1 MSGMSRLKP
10 YSELEFAMI
19 AQRIG
24 DLTLSVQA
32 QILNFSE
39 TYTNVFIGPTARF
52 PDAMAEKI
60 QGIRDSYHA
69 VNWDDFINKTQE
81 ALVRVGAIAIPL
93 TSSEYP
99 TLLRQIS
106 RAPPLLYVRGSIE
119 QLHMP
124 QIAIV
129 GSRKMT
135 RVGQQNA
142 LGWSRFLANSG
153 FTVTSGLARGVDGTA
168 HQGALQASKGGTI
181 AVMATGID
189 KIYPQQ
195 HQFLAEQIV
204 DSGGC
209 LVTEFEPG
217 TEPFPQHFPQRNR
230 IISGLSLGVLV
241 IEAAVKSRSLI
252 TARTAL
258 EQNREVFAIPGSI
271 HNPQSKGCHS
281 LIKQGATLVEEAA
294 DIVVE
299 LASGLDFLQ
308 ESLTPENSESKLDIG
323 FDTDQ
328 QELLDLIGFD
338 PVDLDTLSR
347 LSRWPATRLSQ
358 ALISLELC
366 SAIANDNGLYQR
378 LA

>member
-1 MSGMSRLKP
+1 MSRLKP
-10 YSELEFAMI
+10 HTELEFVMI
-19 AQRIG
+19 AQRIKV
-24 DLTLSVQA
+24 LTLSVQA
-32 QILNFSE
+32 EMLSFSQ
-39 TYTNVFIGPTARF
+39 TYTDLFVGPTALF
-52 PDAMAEKI
+52 PDAMAEQVKR
-60 QGIRDSYHA
+60 IRDTYYAEH
-69 VNWDDFINKTQE
+69 WDDFLDKTKQ
-81 ALVRVGAIAIPL
+81 ALERVGAIAIPL
-93 TSSEYP
+93 TSSQYP
-99 TLLRQIS
+99 ALLKQIS
-106 RAPPLLYVRGSIE
+106 RAPPIVYVRGSIE

-142 LGWSRFLANSG
+142 LDWSRFLANSG
-153 FTVTSGLARGVDGTA
+153 FTVTSGLAKGVDGTA
-168 HQGALQASKGGTI
+168 HQGALQASNGGTI

-195 HQFLAEQIV
+195 HRFLAEQIV

-241 IEAAVKSRSLI
+241 IEAAVKSGSLI
-252 TARTAL
+252 TARAAL

-271 HNPQSKGCHS
+271 HNPQSRGCHS

-299 LASGLDFLQ
+299 LASGLDRLK
-308 ESLTPENSESKLDIG
+308 ESLTPENPESKPVSGLDA
-323 FDTDQ
+323 DQ
-328 QELLDLIGFD
+328 QELLELIGFD
-338 PVDLDTLSR
+338 PVDLDSLSR
-347 LSRWPATRLSQ
+347 LSQWPAERLSQ
-358 ALISLELC
+358 ALVSLELC
-366 SAIANDNGLYQR
+366 SAIDNDNGFYQR
-378 LA
+378 LI

>member
-1 MSGMSRLKP
+1 MPRLNP
-10 YSELEFAMI
+10 YSEIEFVMI
-19 AQRIG
+19 AQRIKV
-24 DLTLSVQA
+24 LSLGVQA
-32 QILNFSE
+32 QMLGFSG
-39 TYTNVFIGPTARF
+39 TYTDLFTGPPELF
-52 PDAMAEKI
+52 PEGMADQAKL
-60 QGIRDSYHA
+60 IRGSYHA
-69 VNWDDFINKTQE
+69 QNWDDFLHKTQE
-81 ALVRVGAIAIPL
+81 ALDRVGAIAIPL
-93 TSSEYP
+93 TSSQYP
-99 TLLRQIS
+99 AQLKQIS
-106 RAPPLLYVRGSIE
+106 RAPPILYVRGSIE

-168 HQGALQASKGGTI
+168 HQGALQASNGGTI

-241 IEAAVKSRSLI
+241 IEAAVKSGSLI

-258 EQNREVFAIPGSI
+258 EQNREVFAISGSI

-299 LASGLDFLQ
+299 LASGLDRLK
-308 ESLTPENSESKLDIG
+308 ESLTPENPESKPVSG
-323 FDTDQ
+323 FDADQ
-328 QELLDLIGFD
+328 QELLELIGFD
-338 PVDLDTLSR
+338 PVDLDSLSR
-347 LSRWPATRLSQ
+347 LSQWPAARLAQ
-358 ALISLELC
+358 ALVSLELC
-366 SAIANDNGLYQR
+366 SAIDNDNGFYQR
-378 LA
+378 LI